1 MALSR
6 QAQAPGRADLRLL
19 AAAVD
24 MPPLKSVCLLGQ
36 LRQRIQLR
44 HPAEMVLVRY
54 WVAAVLVDLQ
64 GVHRVL
70 ARLLHS
76 AGMGHHRR
84 PETSGAR
91 ASIFRTVR
99 SWCAR
104 VRAADVATGRAGAA
118 MP

>member
-54 WVAAVLVDLQ
+54 
-64 GVHRVL
+64 
-70 ARLLHS
+70 
-76 AGMGHHRR
+76 
-84 PETSGAR
+84 
-91 ASIFRTVR
+91 
-99 SWCAR
+99 
-104 VRAADVATGRAGAA
+104 
-118 MP
+118 